1 MTIQTF
7 VGLMGHDSLRVF
19 DVNLR
24 QNFYSLEVIE
34 ISLGLAN
41 VFKLDVNELS
51 VVKKLLGFSKRND
64 TFRVMGNDRYI
75 NGWHRPRSI
84 DTKGIA

>member
-41 VFKLDVNELS
+41 VYFSDI
-51 VVKKLLGFSKRND
+51 LL
-64 TFRVMGNDRYI
+64 
-75 NGWHRPRSI
+75 RSI
-84 DTKGIA
+84 KNKSYT

>member
-34 ISLGLAN
+34 ISLGLAK

-51 VVKKLLGFSKRND
+51 VVKNYWDLRKLHSC
-64 TFRVMGNDRYI
+64 
-75 NGWHRPRSI
+75 
-84 DTKGIA
+84 IA

>member
-51 VVKKLLGFSKRND
+51 VVKKLLGFKKVAQLHCLVRE
-64 TFRVMGNDRYI
+64 TM
-75 NGWHRPRSI
+75 
-84 DTKGIA
+84 KLLEC